1 MRLVD
6 RCVAAVCRTLAVARR
21 VIGVPDYE
29 AYVAHVRARH
39 PDVAPMTQAA
49 FAHDALARRYERVG
63 NRCC

>member
-6 RCVAAVCRTLAVARR
+6 RYLAAVSRTLAVARR
-21 VIGVPDYE
+21 VVGVPDYE
-29 AYVAHVRARH
+29 SYVAHVRARH

-49 FAHDALARRYERVG
+49 FAEDALTRRYERVG